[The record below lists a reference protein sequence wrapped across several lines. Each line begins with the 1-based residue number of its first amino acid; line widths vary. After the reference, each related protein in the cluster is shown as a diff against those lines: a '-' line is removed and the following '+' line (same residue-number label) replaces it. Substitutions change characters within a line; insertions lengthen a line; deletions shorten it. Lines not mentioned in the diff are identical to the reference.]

1 MCDVQTL
8 FSNYSMDV
16 HYIVCFRTQCVW
28 VGLGGAHGGTCEM
41 RHVNLYSRK
50 HAPLSVA
57 TASMPIFTVTPS
69 QLGQP
74 ATVSRP
80 LFNTPHTRARRGRGD
95 SCTLTM
101 LLHTEQTRKHTNCRS
116 IVIYDNVGLYFL

>member
-1 MCDVQTL
+1 VCDVQTL

-50 HAPLSVA
+50 HAPLSVVA
-57 TASMPIFTVTPS
+57 ASMPIFTVTPS